1 MKLKKSLSVI
11 ISGAVAI
18 GTAAAATQLISAESA
33 PAAPSVTLEEYWG
46 GLYNIEAAPASDFTY
61 SYDEKLGGIVI
72 TDYNG
77 TAADVKVPDT
87 IDGYTVLEIDF
98 SKSAKIIESLIV
110 PETVEDISL
119 MKYNDIISRLKT
131 TKAPSSGF
139 SFYIDEELG
148 GAVITNYNSNTSI
161 LRLPDTVETSTG
173 SMNVV
178 AVDLSACEK
187 SIDIV
192 ILPESASAID
202 LGDYAERCVKMS
214 QLNNVKIDGEYNGI
228 GVSRMNIPAKC
239 LDGKYAFSGSAL
251 REVYIPADVTE
262 IPDWSFGKCEW
273 LTDVVIAGNN
283 IEIGSYAFSC
293 CEELVNIDV
302 SLATSIDDW
311 AFGSCKNLSDV
322 TLSSDLTYIG
332 DGAFSGCE
340 SIVTA
345 NIGAAVKYVGQ
356 YAFDGCESLMAIN
369 VDEGNAKYTSADG
382 VLFNKKMT
390 VLMKMPENSMITEY
404 TVPAGV
410 KEIDTAAFRNSSIK
424 SITILSGLNKIG
436 YDAFVGSKL
445 TYIGLP
451 RSVSVVEQNAFGSI
465 SVGTNRYT
473 SGSGDMYNGINTSLF

>member
-11 ISGAVAI
+11 ISGAVAV
-18 GTAAAATQLISAESA
+18 GTVVAAAQLISAESA
-33 PAAPSVTLEEYWG
+33 PAAASVTLEEYWG
-46 GLYNIEAAPASDFTY
+46 ELYNIEAAPASDFTY

-72 TDYNG
+72 KDYNG
-77 TAADVKVPDT
+77 FAPNVKVPDT
-87 IDGYTVLEIDF
+87 IDGHTVLEIDF

-131 TKAPSSGF
+131 AKSPTSGF
-139 SFYIDEELG
+139 LSYVDEELG
-148 GAVITNYNSNTSI
+148 GVVITSYYANTPI
-161 LRLPDTVETSTG
+161 LKLPDTVETSLGT
-173 SMNVV
+173 MNVV
-178 AVDLSACEK
+178 GVDLSTCT
-187 SIDIV
+187 SDIDII
-192 ILPESASAID
+192 ILPESAQAID
-202 LGDYAERCVKMS
+202 LGNYADRCVKMS
-214 QLNNVKIDGEYNGI
+214 QLNGVKLDGEYNGI

-239 LDGKYAFSGSAL
+239 LEGKYAFSGSAL
-251 REVYIPADVTE
+251 RSVYIPAEVTE

-273 LTDVVIAGNN
+273 LTDVVIAGDN
-283 IEIGSYAFSC
+283 IDIGAYAFSC

-302 SLATSIDDW
+302 SLASSVDDW
-311 AFGSCKNLSDV
+311 AFGSCKNLADI
-322 TLSSDLTYIG
+322 TLSEDLTYIG
-332 DGAFSGCE
+332 NGAFSGCE
-340 SIVTA
+340 SMTAA
-345 NIGAAVKYVGQ
+345 NIGSAVKYVGQ
-356 YAFDGCESLMAIN
+356 YAFDGCESLTAIN
-369 VDEGNAKYTSADG
+369 VDEGNAKYASADG

-390 VLMKMPENSMITEY
+390 LLMKMPENSAIVDY

-436 YDAFVGSKL
+436 YEAFVDSKL

>member
-11 ISGAVAI
+11 ISGAVAF
-18 GTAAAATQLISAESA
+18 GTAAAAAQLISAESA
-33 PAAPSVTLEEYWG
+33 PAVASVTLEEFWG
-46 GLYNIEAAPASDFTY
+46 DLYDIDTAPASDFTY

-72 TDYNG
+72 TEYNG
-77 TAADVKVPDT
+77 YDSNVKVPDT

-98 SKSAKIIESLIV
+98 SKSSKIIESLIV

-131 TKAPSSGF
+131 AKAPSSGF
-139 SFYIDEELG
+139 AFYIDEELG
-148 GAVITNYNSNTSI
+148 GAVITNYNGNTSI

-187 SIDIV
+187 SIDII
-192 ILPESASAID
+192 ILPEAAQPID
-202 LGDYAERCVKMS
+202 LGNYADRCVKMS
-214 QLNNVKIDGEYNGI
+214 QLNNVKLDGEYNGI
-228 GVSRMNIPAKC
+228 GVSKMNIPAKC

-251 REVYIPADVTE
+251 REVYIPAEVTK

-273 LTDVVIAGNN
+273 LTDVVIAGDN
-283 IEIGSYAFSC
+283 IGIGSYAFSC

-302 SLATSIDDW
+302 SLAASIDDW
-311 AFGSCKNLSDV
+311 AFGSCENLADI
-322 TLSSDLTYIG
+322 TLSENLTYIG

-340 SIVTA
+340 SMTMA
-345 NIGAAVKYVGQ
+345 NIGSAVKYVGQ
-356 YAFDGCESLMAIN
+356 YAFDGCKSLTAIN
-369 VDEGNAKYTSADG
+369 VDEGNAKYASADG

-390 VLMKMPENSMITEY
+390 LLMKMPENSAITDY

-436 YDAFVGSKL
+436 YDAFVDSKL

-451 RSVSVVEQNAFGSI
+451 RSVNVVEQNAFGSI